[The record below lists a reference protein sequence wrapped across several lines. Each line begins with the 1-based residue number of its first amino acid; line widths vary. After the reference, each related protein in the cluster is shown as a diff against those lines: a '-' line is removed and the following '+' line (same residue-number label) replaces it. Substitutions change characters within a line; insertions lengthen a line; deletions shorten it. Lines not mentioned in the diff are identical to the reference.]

1 MAKFVNIHTH
11 RPTGNAIEPTSA
23 GIHPW
28 HVGEGSAAEALPDID
43 ETDAIGETG
52 LDFACDSDR
61 ARQAEAFE
69 WQLRLAEQTDK
80 PVVIHCVRAFEPV
93 MDELSRHSLRAVIFH
108 GFIGSPEQAARALER
123 GYYLSFG
130 ERTFASPKT
139 VEAMKRTPLRQMFLE
154 TDDAPVG
161 IGEIYGKAAALL
173 DIGVEELREAIF
185 GNYEKVFGK
194 R

>member
-43 ETDAIGETG
+43 EADAIGETG

-123 GYYLSFG
+123 GYYLLVRRPDVRLAQNRRGHEQYPVAADVSRNG
-130 ERTFASPKT
+130 RRS
-139 VEAMKRTPLRQMFLE
+139 RRHRGDIRQSSRP
-154 TDDAPVG
+154 AGHWRGG
-161 IGEIYGKAAALL
+161 IARSNI
-173 DIGVEELREAIF
+173 R
-185 GNYEKVFGK
+185 
-194 R
+194 

>member
-1 MAKFVNIHTH
+1 M
-11 RPTGNAIEPTSA
+11 
-23 GIHPW
+23 
-28 HVGEGSAAEALPDID
+28 PDID

-130 ERTFASPKT
+130 ERTFTSPKT

-173 DIGVEELREAIF
+173 GIGVEELREAIF